1 MQKRGSTIATP
12 TTIPPQAVSDRS
24 IIDSVAGFINDVTSS
39 NTHQGDPLTQILW
52 IRFENSAD
60 ISDASLGQQF
70 NSDLLIILG
79 YNNGIQVLL
88 CFIGIIV
95 PSYIQQL
102 CTYRCGRYP
111 LMEKQLRYN
120 YLTYYHLNFSFFHV
134 NKTFRYFLGV
144 MVRLNV

>member
-12 TTIPPQAVSDRS
+12 STVPPQAVSDRS

-79 YNNGIQVLL
+79 YINGIQVNNFKYLILL
-88 CFIGIIV
+88 SYTIV
-95 PSYIQQL
+95 
-102 CTYRCGRYP
+102 
-111 LMEKQLRYN
+111 
-120 YLTYYHLNFSFFHV
+120 LT
-134 NKTFRYFLGV
+134 GV
-144 MVRLNV
+144 GSTT